1 MSKEL
6 IQFQNIIQLE
16 ILHRPS
22 KKIKSPYVADAVNKN
37 GDEFLVHTPGLGLAD
52 QCLPGSKIF
61 ATPSKSKSSKTDY
74 IAQSVSVNER
84 NYGKTLIGAN
94 PHTAELIGKE
104 ILTSKNKSY
113 YDTNIKSHHHFY
125 DEGSKELTDIHYS
138 QIKLS
143 KVPVPPKGKKIKNLE
158 VVIRIQ
164 K

>member
-1 MSKEL
+1 MMKFINQKNEIAKKLRTSGLRPTKQRIL
-6 IQFQNIIQLE
+6 IAKNLFDRNKTFHFTIETLN
-16 ILHRPS
+16 
-22 KKIKSPYVADAVNKN
+22 KKINKK
-37 GDEFLVHTPGLGLAD
+37 GKEQISLGTIYNTVEAFTNAGYL
-52 QCLPGSKIF
+52 
-61 ATPSKSKSSKTDY
+61 
-74 IAQSVSVNER
+74 
-84 NYGKTLIGAN
+84 
-94 PHTAELIGKE
+94 KE

-138 QIKLS
+138 QIELS

>member
-1 MSKEL
+1 MSQKKEFVTKLRSSGLRPTKQRIL
-6 IQFQNIIQLE
+6 IA
-16 ILHRPS
+16 
-22 KKIKSPYVADAVNKN
+22 KKLFDRDKTFHFTIESLNQKINKYGN
-37 GDEFLVHTPGLGLAD
+37 GKISLATIYNTIEAFTNAGY
-52 QCLPGSKIF
+52 L
-61 ATPSKSKSSKTDY
+61 
-74 IAQSVSVNER
+74 
-84 NYGKTLIGAN
+84 
-94 PHTAELIGKE
+94 KE

-138 QIKLS
+138 QIELS

>member
-1 MSKEL
+1 MIISDNLKMYVQKL
-6 IQFQNIIQLE
+6 RSSNLRPTKQRLKICQFLFNREKTFHFTVETLN
-16 ILHRPS
+16 
-22 KKIKSPYVADAVNKN
+22 KKINKN
-37 GDEFLVHTPGLGLAD
+37 RGTKVSLATIYNTVEAFTSAGY
-52 QCLPGSKIF
+52 L
-61 ATPSKSKSSKTDY
+61 
-74 IAQSVSVNER
+74 
-84 NYGKTLIGAN
+84 
-94 PHTAELIGKE
+94 KE

-113 YDTNIKSHHHFY
+113 YDTNTKSHHHFY

>member
-1 MSKEL
+1 MIISNNLKMYVQKL
-6 IQFQNIIQLE
+6 RSSNLRPTKQRLKICQFLFNREKTFHFTVETLN
-16 ILHRPS
+16 
-22 KKIKSPYVADAVNKN
+22 KKINKN
-37 GDEFLVHTPGLGLAD
+37 RATKVSLATIYNTVEAFTSAGY
-52 QCLPGSKIF
+52 L
-61 ATPSKSKSSKTDY
+61 
-74 IAQSVSVNER
+74 
-84 NYGKTLIGAN
+84 
-94 PHTAELIGKE
+94 KE

-143 KVPVPPKGKKIKNLE
+143 KVPIPPKGKKIKNLE

>member
-1 MSKEL
+1 MNQKNEIIKKLRSSGLRPTQQRIL
-6 IQFQNIIQLE
+6 IAKSLFDNDKTFHFTVEGLN
-16 ILHRPS
+16 
-22 KKIKSPYVADAVNKN
+22 KKINKN
-37 GDEFLVHTPGLGLAD
+37 GATKVSLATIYNTVEAFTSAGY
-52 QCLPGSKIF
+52 L
-61 ATPSKSKSSKTDY
+61 
-74 IAQSVSVNER
+74 
-84 NYGKTLIGAN
+84 
-94 PHTAELIGKE
+94 KE

-143 KVPVPPKGKKIKNLE
+143 KVPIPPKGKKIKNLE

>member
-1 MSKEL
+1 MINNDNLNTYVKKLRSSKL
-6 IQFQNIIQLE
+6 RPTKQRLKICQFLFD
-16 ILHRPS
+16 R
-22 KKIKSPYVADAVNKN
+22 KKTFHFTVETLNKKMNKN
-37 GDEFLVHTPGLGLAD
+37 GVANVSLATIYNTVEAF
-52 QCLPGSKIF
+52 CNAGYL
-61 ATPSKSKSSKTDY
+61 
-74 IAQSVSVNER
+74 
-84 NYGKTLIGAN
+84 
-94 PHTAELIGKE
+94 KE